1 MSWRCLSLLSL
12 CLSSGLSS
20 PDTYVV
26 VRIPSQGPPEV
37 PVLHQEIPNIVNG
50 DYSFTSNGKS
60 AFLTIKSLPTCR
72 GSLEDCPPAWSVSAR
87 VCNAMSG
94 KVTLQKSKGGYTMTT
109 GVIASTMMLCLQAS
123 KQALESRVG
132 KLLSK
137 IQWMEMNEKDTALTI
152 KSPEDEITFTRGPP
166 EVPQIHREIPK
177 IVNGGYFFRSPSG
190 INAHLTIKSLP
201 TCRGRLE
208 DCPPTW
214 SVSARVCNRMW
225 GRVTLQKSKG
235 GYTMTTGPVM

>member
-1 MSWRCLSLLSL
+1 MIL
-12 CLSSGLSS
+12 CI
-20 PDTYVV
+20 
-26 VRIPSQGPPEV
+26 IPLNWEISHQRAAGERDELEV
-37 PVLHQEIPNIVNG
+37 PLSADPLPVLRPLIPRHVRGGQDTESGSVFSECVNVPMK
-50 DYSFTSNGKS
+50 YF
-60 AFLTIKSLPTCR
+60 
-72 GSLEDCPPAWSVSAR
+72 
-87 VCNAMSG
+87 
-94 KVTLQKSKGGYTMTT
+94 
-109 GVIASTMMLCLQAS
+109 
-123 KQALESRVG
+123 
-132 KLLSK
+132 
-137 IQWMEMNEKDTALTI
+137 
-152 KSPEDEITFTRGPP
+152 RGPP

-235 GYTMTTGPVM
+235 GYTMTTGPVMWEK